1 MDALTASS
9 SLTNRRQ
16 AATGLPNF
24 ELPPPNAL
32 QFAAP
37 HSQKY
42 PPLTQTHHHPAS
54 AAVSVGNLLTSP
66 SNSASDSSTGSSSVH
81 TGASPN
87 SAGPPV
93 LPYTPTFFGGGGN
106 AGFHSGLT
114 PQGWQTTNSLF
125 PPPRPVFSQMSGSM
139 MRHNTTSPA
148 TAETAALPPPPY
160 DLSSGSYPGHFGL
173 ASSPGASL
181 SSQPPTLTNS
191 LGGNGL
197 RSASQQS
204 PIASDPVGTKPP
216 ASSIYANMPP
226 SHVHSTAYSYSNSTP
241 VSQSPLS
248 ASGPGVRHS
257 PQINQMQTSQ
267 SQSPF
272 IRAPYPSYTLPNM
285 PGPAMSNLTSPGAQ
299 MSMVGNVG
307 AVLPMSFNSGYA
319 ASPTSLYGNQR
330 TNSPV
335 HNPQNDRPF
344 RCDSCPQSFHR
355 NHDLKRHKRIH
366 LAVKPFPCKH
376 CDKSFSRKDA
386 LKRHILV
393 KGCGNR
399 GSMDE
404 NKDDGSKS
412 ESGSDRVTSPV
423 IAVGA

>member
-1 MDALTASS
+1 
-9 SLTNRRQ
+9 
-16 AATGLPNF
+16 
-24 ELPPPNAL
+24 
-32 QFAAP
+32 
-37 HSQKY
+37 
-42 PPLTQTHHHPAS
+42 
-54 AAVSVGNLLTSP
+54 
-66 SNSASDSSTGSSSVH
+66 
-81 TGASPN
+81 
-87 SAGPPV
+87 
-93 LPYTPTFFGGGGN
+93 
-106 AGFHSGLT
+106 
-114 PQGWQTTNSLF
+114 
-125 PPPRPVFSQMSGSM
+125 

-148 TAETAALPPPPY
+148 TAETGGLPPPPY

-173 ASSPGASL
+173 ASPSGASL

-191 LGGNGL
+191 LGGNGA
-197 RSASQQS
+197 RSTSQQS
-204 PIASDPVGTKPP
+204 PVASDPVGSKAP
-216 ASSIYANMPP
+216 APSIYANLPP
-226 SHVHSTAYSYSNSTP
+226 SHLHSTAYSYSSSTP

-248 ASGPGVRHS
+248 SSGPG
-257 PQINQMQTSQ
+257 
-267 SQSPF
+267 SPF

-285 PGPAMSNLTSPGAQ
+285 PGPAMSNITSPGAQ

-319 ASPTSLYGNQR
+319 ATPTSLYGSQR

-399 GSMDE
+399 GSIDE
-404 NKDDGSKS
+404 SKDDGSKS
-412 ESGSDRVTSPV
+412 ESGSDRVTSPI